1 MSIVINFL
9 LFLMVLGIGAEFYE
23 EDRKGDKDVKQSE
36 GRRSTENRQ
45 K

>member
-23 EDRKGDKDVKQSE
+23 EDRKGDKDGKT
-36 GRRSTENRQ
+36 GRRNTENRQ